1 MKRPLTA
8 LLLNALVLPGA
19 GQLYLGRRIRGVV
32 LILLLNLLLLAA
44 LFFMMKIMSPV
55 IGAQLTG
62 SPISA
67 SAVMAQFHQ
76 HSFWAKLLLAA
87 FLALW
92 GYGLLDLLSAFRNP
106 TDE

>member
-32 LILLLNLLLLAA
+32 VILLLNLLLLAA
-44 LFFMMKIMSPV
+44 LFFMLKIMSPV

-62 SPISA
+62 SPVTA
-67 SAVMAQFHQ
+67 TAVMTQMQQ
-76 HSFWAKLLLAA
+76 HSLWAKLLLAA
-87 FLALW
+87 FLMLW
-92 GYGLLDLLSAFRNP
+92 VYGLLDLVSAFRTP
-106 TDE
+106 PEE